1 MIAVLVSSNMKVSP
15 IGYHGVGADREGAN
29 TDDGGWSGV
38 EAETPWRELVEPAQC
53 STIGMPAA
61 SSAVCTGRAGPLVSS
76 MLTESMP
83 TSAACRST
91 SQSAAAA
98 VRKGFLV
105 P

>member
-1 MIAVLVSSNMKVSP
+1 MIAVLVSSNIKVSP

-29 TDDGGWSGV
+29 TDDGRWGGV
-38 EAETPWRELVEPAQC
+38 EAETAWRELVKPAQVFHDRDA
-53 STIGMPAA
+53 AA
-61 SSAVCTGRAGPLVSS
+61 SSAVCTGRAGPPVSS